1 MKRFISFLLA
11 IVMLLSLVGCGQEPA
26 EEVQGI
32 ASYEELIDI
41 ADENR
46 APYIVT
52 NAEEAL
58 NIDQYAIS
66 DKALLTQEEM
76 DVLREERA
84 TVDKVSVEQALED
97 VDLFFRA
104 WKYSYPSY
112 YYMGEDLFL
121 NAREQAVAAVSEY
134 EEELLVATF
143 GNILYDS
150 MSFLQDYHSS
160 INGIIPAHTESE
172 LHYLSYT
179 DATQPFDKDEN
190 GYYQTY
196 EGVKWYFSSC
206 SNVDM
211 RLEPVL
217 LETGKVAYCPMM
229 VIPKAQGTELD
240 TIVLKNGEVEKEI
253 KLRWVTS
260 ADVQGNELDQQYK
273 ASAEDDVFYIDYLT
287 MRADVGD
294 VNEFIQ
300 MAEEAK
306 QYKAVIFD
314 LRHTQGQEHWQIIEW
329 IKVFTG
335 ETPEVAAAFLA
346 RNNALHTLQN
356 YQGFKEV
363 SLGNEDCD
371 TWYTDGH
378 KVPNTI
384 PIIILTD
391 KSCGSSVESAVNYLR
406 TIENSFVIGGN
417 TAGCAQGGSTQTY
430 YLPYSGVPFAV
441 GGFMQFDGEV
451 KNIDGIGYEPDIW
464 CNPANVKDLA
474 LKFIEYYGLKELELE
489 QAEPT
494 FYSVE
499 GVSYPV
505 ELGAPVLGEAAAVL
519 ATTVS
524 VSEAAEQITNVGD
537 AYYYYSAI
545 ADTFDQ
551 PSDTC
556 RLFMDLLAYD
566 YDELGLIF
574 VERIDN
580 GYCVMYVKSGENY
593 YPFDPFSMSD
603 AWILDPQYNC
613 ICDTSLDALGERI
626 MQTCPYNE
634 PMTSWRVAEQKA
646 YN

>member
-1 MKRFISFLLA
+1 MKRLISMLLT
-11 IVMLLSLVGCGQEPA
+11 VLMLLSLVGCGQETA

-32 ASYEELIDI
+32 SSYEELIGI

-46 APYIVT
+46 APYIAT
-52 NAEEAL
+52 NAKETL
-58 NIDQYAIS
+58 NIDQYAVS
-66 DKALLTQEEM
+66 DRALLTQEEI
-76 DVLREERA
+76 DVLRTERGIA
-84 TVDKVSVEQALED
+84 DKISVEQALED
-97 VDLFFRA
+97 VDLFFRT

-121 NAREQAVAAVSEY
+121 NAREQAVASVSECG
-134 EEELLVATF
+134 EELLAATL
-143 GNILYDS
+143 GNILYES

-160 INGIIPAHTESE
+160 INGIVPAHTEPD

-179 DATQPFDKDEN
+179 DTTQPFDKDEN

-206 SNVDM
+206 SSEDI
-211 RLEPVL
+211 RLEPAI

-229 VIPKAQGTELD
+229 IIPKAQRSELD
-240 TIVLKNGEVEKEI
+240 TIVLKNGEAEKEI
-253 KLRWVTS
+253 KIRWVAST
-260 ADVQGNELDQQYK
+260 DVQGDEFTQQYT

-329 IKVFTG
+329 IKLFTG
-335 ETPEVAAAFLA
+335 GTPEVAAAFFVK
-346 RNNALHTLQN
+346 NNALRNLQN
-356 YQGFKEV
+356 FPRFKEV
-363 SLGNEDCD
+363 SLGNEECV
-371 TWYTDGH
+371 TWYVDGR

-384 PIIILTD
+384 PLIILTD

-406 TIENSFVIGGN
+406 TVENSFVIGGN

-430 YLPYSGVPFAV
+430 YLPHSGVQFAI
-441 GGFMQFDGEV
+441 GGFMQFDGEI
-451 KNIDGIGYEPDIW
+451 KNVDGIGYEPDIW
-464 CNPANVKDLA
+464 CNPANAKDFA
-474 LKFIEYYGLKELELE
+474 LKFIEYYGLKELKLE
-489 QAEPT
+489 QSEPT
-494 FYSVE
+494 FFSVE

-551 PSDTC
+551 PSDAC
-556 RLFMDLLAYD
+556 KLFMDLLAYD

-574 VERIDN
+574 LERIDN
-580 GYCVMYVKSGENY
+580 GYCVLYIKSGENY
-593 YPFDPFSMSD
+593 YPFDPFSMSY
-603 AWILDPQYNC
+603 AWILDPKYDC
-613 ICDTSLDALGERI
+613 ICDTSLEALGERL
-626 MQTCPYNE
+626 MQTCPYSE
-634 PMTSWRVAEQKA
+634 TMTSWRIVEQKT